1 MFMRHNNVI
10 FPPQKEG
17 EERRPAFVCHYKEK
31 IKYSPDKMW
40 YIACL
45 VRGMSV
51 DQALIQLQYVGK
63 KGAPFVR
70 DTILEAQELAVKEHN
85 VEFKSNLWV
94 AESYVAKD
102 IKIQGMRRHARHRLG
117 KMEYKYCAYFVRL
130 EEGKPPKNYYFTG
143 PQTGPEKLEEWLN
156 IMRQRKISSSL

>member
-1 MFMRHNNVI
+1 M
-10 FPPQKEG
+10 
-17 EERRPAFVCHYKEK
+17 
-31 IKYSPDKMW
+31 
-40 YIACL
+40 
-45 VRGMSV
+45 
-51 DQALIQLQYVGK
+51 
-63 KGAPFVR
+63 
-70 DTILEAQELAVKEHN
+70 
-85 VEFKSNLWV
+85 EFKSNLWV